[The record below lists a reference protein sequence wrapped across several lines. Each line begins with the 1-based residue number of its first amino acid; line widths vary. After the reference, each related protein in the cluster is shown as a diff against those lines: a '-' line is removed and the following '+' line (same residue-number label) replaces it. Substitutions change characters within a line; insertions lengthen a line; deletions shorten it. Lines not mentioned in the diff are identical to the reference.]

1 MFLTIL
7 ILTGFIIKNV
17 LIRQNVYQTNFNQK
31 IFRLKCD
38 ARIGI
43 VLENLEIRQIR
54 FSKALK
60 NVRDTIY
67 LPTERAK
74 VSEVW

>member
-1 MFLTIL
+1 MFMTLL
-7 ILTGFIIKNV
+7 VFTGFILDKMS
-17 LIRQNVYQTNFNQK
+17 IRQFLINTF
-31 IFRLKCD
+31 FRLKCD

-60 NVRDTIY
+60 NVRDTVY